1 MKKAMGTKIIL
12 LVQLHIVIPST
23 HWLVTETGKIEAQP
37 DSIFFMKQP
46 NDLVSFLHQEQRY
59 ADMNSLH
66 DKLASFRF
74 LFYILC
80 DVDKMIVDVLEESW
94 MTIRAWRFL
103 TWRAFSPRRILT
115 VCSLVGHWLSLV
127 NSLETMMINNLSIN
141 HYIRP
146 LYFHPGSLHC
156 HEQAGDPEHQQSN

>member
-1 MKKAMGTKIIL
+1 MGTKIIL

-66 DKLASFRF
+66 DKLASFR
-74 LFYILC
+74 LVSYSIFYY
-80 DVDKMIVDVLEESW
+80 VMS
-94 MTIRAWRFL
+94 
-103 TWRAFSPRRILT
+103 
-115 VCSLVGHWLSLV
+115 
-127 NSLETMMINNLSIN
+127 MMIIDV
-141 HYIRP
+141 
-146 LYFHPGSLHC
+146 F
-156 HEQAGDPEHQQSN
+156 

>member
-1 MKKAMGTKIIL
+1 MGTKIIL

-66 DKLASFRF
+66 DKLATFRLVDCF
-74 LFYILC
+74 LFYIG
-80 DVDKMIVDVLEESW
+80 VDVVVTLQ
-94 MTIRAWRFL
+94 RK
-103 TWRAFSPRRILT
+103 
-115 VCSLVGHWLSLV
+115 VG
-127 NSLETMMINNLSIN
+127 
-141 HYIRP
+141 
-146 LYFHPGSLHC
+146 
-156 HEQAGDPEHQQSN
+156 